1 MKKINQYAGV
11 ILIVLGVLTLTLT
24 RIPSLV
30 SSNTLLLTGLLLI
43 VAGIWLHIRSIKKD
57 SLY

>member
-1 MKKINQYAGV
+1 MKKIKQYAGV
-11 ILIVLGVLTLTLT
+11 VLIISGALALTLT

-30 SSNTLLLTGLLLI
+30 SGNTLLLAGLLLI